1 MDQRCDKRSDFGRAL
16 ACAGAAALLA
26 CGGCKTY
33 DQQVS
38 EIRDYYRAGYYEQ
51 AAGLASRRLESNRQ
65 GRDELIWSLESATLS
80 RCAGRAQESDSAFAR
95 ADELYD
101 RHQQEAKVKIG
112 SEGLALITNPAKLP
126 YTGRAY
132 DGIMVSA
139 YQALGAL
146 QRGDRESAR
155 VYLNRTYQR
164 QQDAVSEHAA
174 KIEKESEQV
183 KKNAD
188 LSRTLSDEKFGSA
201 CSGLSTQ
208 VDGLAAYA
216 DYVNPFAVYLDGLY
230 HWNAGLDP
238 SDVERARKCFERAL
252 AFAPDNPYVKADYE
266 LTSKAA
272 RPGIGEPACYV
283 LFETGAAPSRD
294 ALRIDVP
301 IIVSRVSYVGISFP
315 RLVLHGSFVAGLTVE
330 AGGQSATTARVASMD
345 AVVAHDF
352 RNELP
357 SIITRSVASAV
368 AKAAAAY
375 AINRQAEKD
384 GGEAAKW
391 AARVATAGYQLAMNV
406 ADTRTWNTLPKEFQV
421 CKVPIPADRKIVLTV
436 PGSGW
441 RQELTLGEGR
451 SVVVWAKTVDQ
462 PQQMAI
468 TQFALK

>member
-1 MDQRCDKRSDFGRAL
+1 MSERCDKRRAAGRAL
-16 ACAGAAALLA
+16 AGAGAAALLA
-26 CGGCKTY
+26 CGGCRTY

-38 EIRDYYRAGYYEQ
+38 EIRDCYRAGCYEQ
-51 AAGLASRRLESNRQ
+51 AAGLASQRLASNRQ
-65 GRDELIWSLESATLS
+65 GRDELIWSLEAATLS
-80 RCAGRAQESDSAFAR
+80 RCAGRAQESESQYAR
-95 ADELYD
+95 ADELYE
-101 RHQQEAKVKIG
+101 RHQQEAKIKVG

-132 DGIMVSA
+132 DGIMVSV
-139 YQALGAL
+139 YQALAAL

-164 QQDAVSEHAA
+164 QQSAVAEHAA

-183 KKNAD
+183 KKDAD
-188 LSRTLSDEKFGSA
+188 LSRTLSDEKLGAA
-201 CSGLSTQ
+201 CAGLNTQ
-208 VDGLAAYA
+208 VEGLAAYA

-230 HWNAGLDP
+230 HWNAGLDQ

-266 LTSKAA
+266 LASRSS
-272 RPGIGEPACYV
+272 RPGLGEPACYV
-283 LFETGAAPSRD
+283 LFETGAGPSRD
-294 ALRIDVP
+294 AMRIDVP

-315 RLVLHGSFVAGLTVE
+315 RLVLHGGFVGALTVE
-330 AGGQSATTARVASMD
+330 AGGQSAATARVASMD
-345 AVVAHDF
+345 AIVAHDYK
-352 RNELP
+352 NELP

-391 AARVATAGYQLAMNV
+391 AARVATAGYQLVMNV

-421 CKVPIPADRKIVLTV
+421 CKVAIPADRKIALTV

-441 RQELTLGEGR
+441 RQELTLPEGR